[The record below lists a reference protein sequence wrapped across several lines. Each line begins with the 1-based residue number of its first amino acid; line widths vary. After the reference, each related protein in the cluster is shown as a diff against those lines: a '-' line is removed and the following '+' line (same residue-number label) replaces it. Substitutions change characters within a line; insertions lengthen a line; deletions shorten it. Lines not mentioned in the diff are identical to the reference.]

1 MSKKKKRKQ
10 KKKKPKKKREQKKK
24 KQKKKEEKRLT
35 PAANLLSRCV
45 SRGAMSQEEIDSVS
59 SKRSP
64 AFSSHLHE
72 AEQRIRADKQLDK
85 LHLEAELL
93 QVVKESADVTHTR
106 SLAGRFQMLQML
118 SDHLQQLLKELNYL
132 RQRLTRP
139 MGHTH
144 LPVHAHLHRCVLE
157 VVKMSLDFM
166 ETLEEKL
173 DSVHSCSSTTD
184 QLSQL
189 STSLAQLLAQT
200 AELQNLSNQ
209 VPQWRDIHL

>member
-1 MSKKKKRKQ
+1 MCLERSHVSGEDADAVSQ
-10 KKKKPKKKREQKKK
+10 
-24 KQKKKEEKRLT
+24 LMT
-35 PAANLLSRCV
+35 HPAEDSLYTSAS
-45 SRGAMSQEEIDSVS
+45 STKEEIDSVS